1 MPHGCKAPTNRNLTL
16 EPESQSLSNLQDI
29 VLPAAPSFW
38 PPASG
43 CWILVALILMLLIT
57 VTWFIAQSRQR
68 NAYRRAGLTLLQS
81 ANTVY
86 DINVVLKRVALAV
99 FPREQVAAL
108 HGEHWIQFMQSTC
121 EGEQFAT
128 LSQSA
133 EGTPAIESI
142 RASARTWIRKH
153 QAQAA
158 K

>member
-1 MPHGCKAPTNRNLTL
+1 V
-16 EPESQSLSNLQDI
+16 EPDSQSLSNLQDI
-29 VLPAAPSFW
+29 VVPAAPSFW

-43 CWILVALILMLLIT
+43 FWILVALILMLLIT
-57 VTWFIAQSRQR
+57 ATWCITQSRRR
-68 NAYRRAGLTLLQS
+68 NAYRRAGLTLLES

-108 HGEHWIQFMQSTC
+108 HGENWIQFMQSTC
-121 EGEQFAT
+121 PGEQFPT

-133 EGTPAIESI
+133 EATPATESI
-142 RASARTWIRKH
+142 RASARAWIRKH
-153 QAQAA
+153 QAQPA

>member
-1 MPHGCKAPTNRNLTL
+1 M

-38 PPASG
+38 PPSSG
-43 CWILVALILMLLIT
+43 FWILVVLILMLLIAI
-57 VTWFIAQSRQR
+57 TWFITQARQR
-68 NAYRRAGLTLLQS
+68 NAYRRAGLTLLES

-86 DINVVLKRVALAV
+86 EINVVLKRVALAV

-108 HGEHWIQFMQSTC
+108 HGENWIHFMQSTC
-121 EGEQFAT
+121 SGEQFPT

-133 EGTPAIESI
+133 EATPATESI

-153 QAQAA
+153 QAQPA

>member
-1 MPHGCKAPTNRNLTL
+1 M
-16 EPESQSLSNLQDI
+16 
-29 VLPAAPSFW
+29 PAAPSFW

-43 CWILVALILMLLIT
+43 FWILVALILMLLIT
-57 VTWFIAQSRQR
+57 ATWCITQSRRR
-68 NAYRRAGLTLLQS
+68 NAYRRAGLTLLES

-108 HGEHWIQFMQSTC
+108 HGENWIQFMQSTC
-121 EGEQFAT
+121 PGEQFPT

-133 EGTPAIESI
+133 EATPATESI
-142 RASARTWIRKH
+142 RASARAWIRKH
-153 QAQAA
+153 QAQPA

>member
-1 MPHGCKAPTNRNLTL
+1 
-16 EPESQSLSNLQDI
+16 
-29 VLPAAPSFW
+29 
-38 PPASG
+38 
-43 CWILVALILMLLIT
+43 MLLIT

>member
-1 MPHGCKAPTNRNLTL
+1 M
-16 EPESQSLSNLQDI
+16 EPNSQSLSNLQDI
-29 VLPAAPSFW
+29 VVPAAPSFW

-43 CWILVALILMLLIT
+43 FWILVALILMLLIT
-57 VTWFIAQSRQR
+57 ATWCITQSRRR
-68 NAYRRAGLTLLQS
+68 NAYRRAGLTLLES

-108 HGEHWIQFMQSTC
+108 HGENWIQFMQSTC
-121 EGEQFAT
+121 PGEQFPT

-133 EGTPAIESI
+133 EATPATESI
-142 RASARTWIRKH
+142 RASARAWIRKH
-153 QAQAA
+153 QAQPA

>member
-1 MPHGCKAPTNRNLTL
+1 M

-29 VLPAAPSFW
+29 ILPAAPSFW

-43 CWILVALILMLLIT
+43 FWILVALILMLLIAVAWVIT
-57 VTWFIAQSRQR
+57 QARQR
-68 NAYRRAGLTLLQS
+68 NAYRRAGLTLLAS

-86 DINVVLKRVALAV
+86 EINVVLKRVALAV

-108 HGEHWIQFMQSTC
+108 HGENWLHFMQSTC
-121 EGEQFAT
+121 PGEQFPT
-128 LSQSA
+128 LSQA
-133 EGTPAIESI
+133 DAATPATDSI

-153 QAQAA
+153 QALPV

>member
-1 MPHGCKAPTNRNLTL
+1 M

-43 CWILVALILMLLIT
+43 FWILVALILMLLIT
-57 VTWFIAQSRQR
+57 AAWFIAQFRQR
-68 NAYRRAGLTLLQS
+68 NAYRRAGIALLES

-108 HGEHWIQFMQSTC
+108 HGEDWIQFMQSTC
-121 EGEQFAT
+121 PGEQFAK
-128 LSQSA
+128 LSQSDEA
-133 EGTPAIESI
+133 TLATESI

-153 QAQAA
+153 QTQIA

>member
-1 MPHGCKAPTNRNLTL
+1 M

-43 CWILVALILMLLIT
+43 FWILVALILMLLIT
-57 VTWFIAQSRQR
+57 AAWFIAQFRQR
-68 NAYRRAGLTLLQS
+68 NAYRRAGIALLES

-108 HGEHWIQFMQSTC
+108 HDEDWIQFMQSTC
-121 EGEQFAT
+121 PGEQFAK
-128 LSQSA
+128 LSQSDEA
-133 EGTPAIESI
+133 TPATESI

-153 QAQAA
+153 QTQTA

>member
-1 MPHGCKAPTNRNLTL
+1 
-16 EPESQSLSNLQDI
+16 
-29 VLPAAPSFW
+29 VPAAPSFW

-43 CWILVALILMLLIT
+43 FWILVALILMLLIT
-57 VTWFIAQSRQR
+57 ATWCITQSRRR
-68 NAYRRAGLTLLQS
+68 NAYRRAGLTLLES

-108 HGEHWIQFMQSTC
+108 HGENWIQFMQSTC
-121 EGEQFAT
+121 PGEQFPT

-133 EGTPAIESI
+133 EATPATESI
-142 RASARTWIRKH
+142 RASARAWIRKH
-153 QAQAA
+153 QAQPA